1 MGLFKKEKK
10 SNYYF
15 DSFPELC
22 HFSVLCGEMILD
34 YMKNFD
40 PAREEEVK
48 DAVHR
53 IEHQADEKKHQV
65 TEKLLEEFMTPID
78 REDIVTLLKQID
90 DVTDAIEEI
99 SLKFYL
105 YNYQELPPRSIPFME
120 LTLECVKKTEECLKH
135 FPDIDQLDKLLPYI
149 KEVIQLEEAGDAEYI
164 QDMRTLYMEESNGW
178 VRHKAEALYS
188 MLESISDQCREVCR
202 YVQTIGFKN
211 L

>member
-1 MGLFKKEKK
+1 
-10 SNYYF
+10 
-15 DSFPELC
+15 
-22 HFSVLCGEMILD
+22 
-34 YMKNFD
+34 
-40 PAREEEVK
+40 
-48 DAVHR
+48 
-53 IEHQADEKKHQV
+53 
-65 TEKLLEEFMTPID
+65 MTPID